1 MEKDVRTG
9 ENSQP
14 TPEIDRLADNIR
26 KVFIGDP
33 EVVRLV
39 ATALLARGHLLIED
53 VPGIGKTLLGIA
65 LARSIAS
72 SFRRIQFTND
82 LLPSDLLG
90 MSIYNPRETTFT
102 FKAGPIFS
110 NVILADEINRT
121 TPKTQS
127 ALLEAMND
135 LQVTVDGSTYPL
147 PEPFMIIATQNPIEY
162 HGTFPLPEAQLDRF
176 LIRLRIGYPSA
187 ENEKDI
193 IRGRDLYQ
201 QAGRLESV
209 LSAADVLK
217 LQDRVESVRVDEALL
232 GYIIALAAES
242 RQTKGIKLGVSPR
255 GALLLRRAAQAYALT
270 FGRSYVIP
278 DDIKKVAIPVL
289 AHRIVIESQ
298 AFGLLRIHESDAIIR
313 EILKK
318 VPVPL

>member
-1 MEKDVRTG
+1 MEHQASDRPG
-9 ENSQP
+9 ALAGSA
-14 TPEIDRLADNIR
+14 IDRLTANIR
-26 KVFIGDP
+26 QVFIGDP

-65 LARSIAS
+65 LARSMAS
-72 SFRRIQFTND
+72 TFRRIQFTND

-90 MSIYNPRETTFT
+90 MSVYNPRETTFI

-135 LQVTVDGSTYPL
+135 LQVTIDGTTYPL
-147 PEPFMIIATQNPIEY
+147 PDPFMIIATQNPVEY

-176 LIRLRIGYPSA
+176 LIRLRIGYPSP

-193 IRGRDLYQ
+193 IRGRDFYQ
-201 QAGRLESV
+201 QAGRLGSV
-209 LSAADVLK
+209 LSVAEVVD
-217 LQDRVESVRVDEALL
+217 LQNQVEGVRVDDALL
-232 GYIIALAAES
+232 GYIIALAAET
-242 RQTKGIKLGVSPR
+242 RKTKRVKLGVSPR

-270 FGRSYVIP
+270 FGRTHVIP

-298 AFGLLRIHESDAIIR
+298 TYGLLRIHESDAAIR
-313 EILKK
+313 DVLNL

>member
-1 MEKDVRTG
+1 ME
-9 ENSQP
+9 NQAS
-14 TPEIDRLADNIR
+14 DRPDAPAGSAVERLMANIR
-26 KVFIGDP
+26 QVFIGTP
-33 EVVRLV
+33 ETVRLV

-65 LARSIAS
+65 LARSMAS

-90 MSIYNPRETTFT
+90 MSVYNPRETTFV

-110 NVILADEINRT
+110 NIILADEINRT

-135 LQVTVDGSTYPL
+135 LQVTIDGTTYPL
-147 PEPFMIIATQNPIEY
+147 PDPFMIIATQNPIEY

-176 LIRLRIGYPSA
+176 LIRLRIGYPSP

-193 IRGRDLYQ
+193 IRGRDFYQ
-201 QAGRLESV
+201 QAGRLGSV
-209 LSAADVLK
+209 LTTAEVVD
-217 LQDRVESVRVDEALL
+217 LQNQVDGVRVEDALL
-232 GYIIALAAES
+232 GYIIALAAET
-242 RQTKGIKLGVSPR
+242 RKTKRIKLGVSPR

-270 FGRSYVIP
+270 LGRAYVIP

-298 AFGLLRIHESDAIIR
+298 TYGLLRIHESDAAIR
-313 EILKK
+313 DVLNL